1 MSDTDNKGRNVYIP
15 KKKQNVFVPGGKR
28 DQDAQEKRIVTAEQP
43 ALDAAPEPKNSTV
56 ILEEEPA
63 PAAPEPKNSTVI
75 LEEEP
80 ATAAPEPK
88 NSTVILEEEPAQA
101 APEPKNSTVI
111 LEEEPAQTAP
121 EPKQGTILLEE
132 EPVPAGKQGTIM
144 LEEEAQ
150 GQHGTIF
157 LEEDAP
163 AGTPKVVASSQ
174 VMQGFG
180 GRPQGG
186 TPVFDDTERK
196 QDEAFLR
203 SKGFFRCLGCMQEY
217 DTEHFNTCPYCGFVQ
232 GTKPREEYHLYPG
245 AILSGRYV
253 IGTVLGFG
261 GFGITYRAWDLQL
274 QSVIAIKEYYP
285 VGQVNRIPGTKKVI
299 RYSGKTGDAYDKG
312 LARFLEEARNT
323 AKFNQH
329 PNIVHVF
336 NFFEENG
343 TAYMT
348 MELLVGEDLLQYMKR
363 HGGKISVPEAVSMF
377 SYVADALKEIHAK
390 GMIHRDLSPDNF
402 FICQDSTVK
411 LIDLGAARFS
421 SAYDEKE
428 KTIMLKVGMA
438 PPEQY
443 FKKGHQGPW
452 TDVYALSASLYWA
465 LTGVEPE
472 ESTDRQK
479 EDLLKPPSELNPEIP
494 EQISKVIMKGMDL
507 LPELRFQTMD
517 EFRSALRGEKTVV
530 ENKTL
535 VKRRRRRRTMLIAG
549 GMAVALAGV
558 AVGAGMYMMKRDE
571 EYLSASNVSIWV
583 PIAEDADEEEQEER
597 WNQVLESFKADYPVV
612 GISLKLIPEEDYAD
626 ELEEALDAGKAP
638 ALFMSTG
645 LSAEYDSS
653 LADLEDTLER
663 INRSDYYYMS
673 EYERIYPEKNRL
685 PMGFHV
691 NTIYG
696 NVILAEEGGALPA
709 ENDRAAF
716 LEKKSMLFVG
726 DTRDFYEMQEN
737 LRAVYSIVPPAEGE
751 KLAVS
756 FDTEWSVNE
765 DADRK
770 EKNAAKR
777 ILTYMMSP
785 AGQQLL
791 HIEGQNSLPMTKEQM
806 EQYLTIYPQLS
817 GLLENAESL
826 PAVPSA
832 EMESLKA
839 DLFKELIT
847 RDDMRER
854 IAATEA
860 N

>member
-1 MSDTDNKGRNVYIP
+1 
-15 KKKQNVFVPGGKR
+15 
-28 DQDAQEKRIVTAEQP
+28 
-43 ALDAAPEPKNSTV
+43 
-56 ILEEEPA
+56 
-63 PAAPEPKNSTVI
+63 
-75 LEEEP
+75 
-80 ATAAPEPK
+80 
-88 NSTVILEEEPAQA
+88 
-101 APEPKNSTVI
+101 
-111 LEEEPAQTAP
+111 
-121 EPKQGTILLEE
+121 
-132 EPVPAGKQGTIM
+132 
-144 LEEEAQ
+144 
-150 GQHGTIF
+150 
-157 LEEDAP
+157 
-163 AGTPKVVASSQ
+163 
-174 VMQGFG
+174 
-180 GRPQGG
+180 
-186 TPVFDDTERK
+186 
-196 QDEAFLR
+196 
-203 SKGFFRCLGCMQEY
+203 
-217 DTEHFNTCPYCGFVQ
+217 
-232 GTKPREEYHLYPG
+232 
-245 AILSGRYV
+245 
-253 IGTVLGFG
+253 
-261 GFGITYRAWDLQL
+261 
-274 QSVIAIKEYYP
+274 
-285 VGQVNRIPGTKKVI
+285 
-299 RYSGKTGDAYDKG
+299 
-312 LARFLEEARNT
+312 
-323 AKFNQH
+323 
-329 PNIVHVF
+329 
-336 NFFEENG
+336 
-343 TAYMT
+343 
-348 MELLVGEDLLQYMKR
+348 
-363 HGGKISVPEAVSMF
+363 
-377 SYVADALKEIHAK
+377 
-390 GMIHRDLSPDNF
+390 
-402 FICQDSTVK
+402 
-411 LIDLGAARFS
+411 
-421 SAYDEKE
+421 
-428 KTIMLKVGMA
+428 
-438 PPEQY
+438 
-443 FKKGHQGPW
+443 
-452 TDVYALSASLYWA
+452 
-465 LTGVEPE
+465 
-472 ESTDRQK
+472 
-479 EDLLKPPSELNPEIP
+479 
-494 EQISKVIMKGMDL
+494 
-507 LPELRFQTMD
+507 MD

-663 INRSDYYYMS
+663 LNRSDYYYMS

>member
-1 MSDTDNKGRNVYIP
+1 
-15 KKKQNVFVPGGKR
+15 
-28 DQDAQEKRIVTAEQP
+28 
-43 ALDAAPEPKNSTV
+43 
-56 ILEEEPA
+56 
-63 PAAPEPKNSTVI
+63 
-75 LEEEP
+75 
-80 ATAAPEPK
+80 
-88 NSTVILEEEPAQA
+88 
-101 APEPKNSTVI
+101 
-111 LEEEPAQTAP
+111 
-121 EPKQGTILLEE
+121 
-132 EPVPAGKQGTIM
+132 
-144 LEEEAQ
+144 
-150 GQHGTIF
+150 
-157 LEEDAP
+157 
-163 AGTPKVVASSQ
+163 
-174 VMQGFG
+174 
-180 GRPQGG
+180 
-186 TPVFDDTERK
+186 
-196 QDEAFLR
+196 
-203 SKGFFRCLGCMQEY
+203 
-217 DTEHFNTCPYCGFVQ
+217 
-232 GTKPREEYHLYPG
+232 
-245 AILSGRYV
+245 
-253 IGTVLGFG
+253 
-261 GFGITYRAWDLQL
+261 
-274 QSVIAIKEYYP
+274 
-285 VGQVNRIPGTKKVI
+285 
-299 RYSGKTGDAYDKG
+299 
-312 LARFLEEARNT
+312 
-323 AKFNQH
+323 
-329 PNIVHVF
+329 
-336 NFFEENG
+336 
-343 TAYMT
+343 
-348 MELLVGEDLLQYMKR
+348 
-363 HGGKISVPEAVSMF
+363 
-377 SYVADALKEIHAK
+377 
-390 GMIHRDLSPDNF
+390 
-402 FICQDSTVK
+402 
-411 LIDLGAARFS
+411 
-421 SAYDEKE
+421 
-428 KTIMLKVGMA
+428 
-438 PPEQY
+438 
-443 FKKGHQGPW
+443 
-452 TDVYALSASLYWA
+452 
-465 LTGVEPE
+465 
-472 ESTDRQK
+472 
-479 EDLLKPPSELNPEIP
+479 
-494 EQISKVIMKGMDL
+494 
-507 LPELRFQTMD
+507 
-517 EFRSALRGEKTVV
+517 
-530 ENKTL
+530 
-535 VKRRRRRRTMLIAG
+535 
-549 GMAVALAGV
+549 
-558 AVGAGMYMMKRDE
+558 MYMMKRDE

-663 INRSDYYYMS
+663 LNRSDYYYMS

-791 HIEGQNSLPMTKEQM
+791 HIEEQNSLPMTKDQM

-826 PAVPSA
+826 PVVPSA

-860 N
+860 NQ